1 VGNSAV
7 GQTDGRTARRDRNR
21 DAVLDS
27 MISLIEGGNSFPTVA
42 DISAES
48 DVSHRSVYRYFDD
61 LNELFSKAV
70 VRAYVRYSKFSIIHG
85 FGKGSFENRVEAIVE
100 QRLGLFES
108 LAPLARAA
116 RRRAHAADTMEAA
129 LAHYMA
135 PMRDQVQ
142 GHFAEEL
149 AGLSPGERDGRV
161 TTLELVL
168 SFDGHEFLSRKGWSG
183 DQIRQVYRDSL
194 RALLRP

>member
-1 VGNSAV
+1 
-7 GQTDGRTARRDRNR
+7 
-21 DAVLDS
+21 

-100 QRLGLFES
+100 
-108 LAPLARAA
+108 
-116 RRRAHAADTMEAA
+116 
-129 LAHYMA
+129 
-135 PMRDQVQ
+135 
-142 GHFAEEL
+142 
-149 AGLSPGERDGRV
+149 
-161 TTLELVL
+161 
-168 SFDGHEFLSRKGWSG
+168 
-183 DQIRQVYRDSL
+183 
-194 RALLRP
+194 